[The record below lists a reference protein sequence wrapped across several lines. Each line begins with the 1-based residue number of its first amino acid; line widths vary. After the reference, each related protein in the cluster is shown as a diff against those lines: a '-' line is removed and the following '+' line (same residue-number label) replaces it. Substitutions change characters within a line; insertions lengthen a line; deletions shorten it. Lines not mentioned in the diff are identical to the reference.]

1 MAHAP
6 EIETSVERRRS
17 PRAPARVR
25 IHYGTVDALF
35 SEFTRNV
42 NEGGLFVETEH
53 VLDLDEVVVLQ
64 FSLPETEVPVQ
75 ARGRVVRIEPAR
87 DGTPGGMGI
96 EFEKLDA
103 SARRA
108 IDALVRDL
116 RNGASRDPGD
126 GSR

>member
-17 PRAPARVR
+17 LRAPARVR

-42 NEGGLFVETEH
+42 NEGGLFVETEN

-64 FSLPETEVPVQ
+64 FSLPESETPVQ
-75 ARGRVVRIEPAR
+75 ARGRVVRIEPATA
-87 DGTPGGMGI
+87 DSVGGMGI

-103 SARRA
+103 SARQA

-116 RNGASRDPGD
+116 RMKQATDE
-126 GSR
+126 